1 MDYRA
6 GGTGLEMHHVRPIV
20 AIQALQTSPCP
31 AQMFNL
37 TLIIRNFANG
47 SIWCEDNSVDSV
59 VSLKKNWTFC

>member
-6 GGTGLEMHHVRPIV
+6 GAGGV
-20 AIQALQTSPCP
+20 PCP

-47 SIWCEDNSVDSV
+47 GIWCEDNSVDSV
-59 VSLKKNWTFC
+59 VSLKKNLDFQLGLLKKTCNLGEI